1 MSAHDLFED
10 TRALVLSVTELAQQV
25 KALES
30 AAEPHGQ
37 RLEGFIGSRSSDAMA
52 TVHALILAREKLE
65 RTTIEL
71 DARLDY
77 GTSILYGASGR
88 GGLAKARSSTD
99 ADCICGYYLQGMT
112 WREVADELARPES
125 KDAPQWC
132 KRRAYRA
139 LRYIDKVGVYE
150 LSKS

>member
-10 TRALVLSVTELAQQV
+10 TRALVLSVAMLAQQV

-37 RLEGFIGSRSSDAMA
+37 KLGFIGGRSSKDAMA

-65 RTTIEL
+65 RKTIEL

-77 GTSILYGASGR
+77 CTSILYGASGR

-139 LRYIDKVGVYE
+139 LRHIDEVGIYA

>member
-88 GGLAKARSSTD
+88 GGLAKARCSAD
-99 ADCICGYYLQGMT
+99 ADCICGYYLFGYS
-112 WREVADELARPES
+112 WRQVADEMVRPDS
-125 KDAPQWC
+125 RDGAQWC
-132 KRRAYRA
+132 KRRAYRG
-139 LRYIDKVGVYE
+139 LEYIDRHGANE
-150 LSKS
+150 LIYG